1 MKKNNMKRIRRL
13 DSLPSMS
20 HFETSYGARGI
31 LLKKDDMQ
39 NMVWW
44 YYQPPTDDK
53 TVREYYLR
61 NNPIGIAG
69 GTQIIRIRK
78 RKTNIPTK
86 WLKRNDK
93 TGNIV

>member
-53 TVREYYLR
+53 TVREYYFV
-61 NNPIGIAG
+61 GIFVFLFLIL
-69 GTQIIRIRK
+69 IICVPPA
-78 RKTNIPTK
+78 IPMGLF
-86 WLKRNDK
+86 LK
-93 TGNIV
+93 